1 MSKDSM
7 LDAQDRHRD
16 DVQFQRE
23 QDRPGPSSDTGRN
36 AARIRLEADRYRYI
50 RSYGFF
56 TDSSGNEFLFDE
68 KADAWLDARIANAIK
83 GGA

>member
-23 QDRPGPSSDTGRN
+23 QDRPGPYFAARN
-36 AARIRLEADRYRYI
+36 AYRIRLEADRYRYI

-83 GGA
+83 GTA